1 METKIEGERGCGYRK
16 KGGMYLVSDGI
27 SSPCYALPIEVSV
40 CPHCG
45 NGIKQG
51 RGWTWLSWDLI
62 KALMKCK
69 KRGCS
74 GCVPF
79 NGEFERIGLMWV
91 GRKYYTPGSY
101 QEEAARMG
109 VSKRISQI
117 PKDFKVGRDWV
128 LLAHA
133 EAIERPV
140 VSTDP
145 EDQGRTTKHPG
156 IFYAFKPTRIEY
168 ICRGDESDEE
178 LERLKRRK
186 ITPINVIPDNAPELM
201 NKYRVVKDFALGIKT
216 FYDGDIVVAS
226 VKMSVEDRQT
236 YIFDEVK

>member
-1 METKIEGERGCGYRK
+1 MEIRIEGERGCGYRK
-16 KGGMYLVSDGI
+16 KGGLYLVSDGI
-27 SSPCYALPIEVSV
+27 SSPCFALPIEVSV

-51 RGWTWLSWDLI
+51 RGWTWLSWELI
-62 KALMKCK
+62 KALMKCG
-69 KRGCS
+69 KRGCT

-79 NGEFERIGLMWV
+79 NGEFDRLGLMWV
-91 GRKYYTPGSY
+91 GRKYYTPGKF

-128 LLAHA
+128 LLGHA
-133 EAIERPV
+133 EAV
-140 VSTDP
+140 DK
-145 EDQGRTTKHPG
+145 EDGKHPG

-168 ICRGDESDEE
+168 VCKGDETPEE

-186 ITPINVIPDNAPELM
+186 ITPIKVIPDNAPELM
-201 NKYRVVKDFALGIKT
+201 NKYRVVKDFAAGVKT
-216 FYDGDIVVAS
+216 FYDGDTVVAS
-226 VKMSVEDRQT
+226 VKMSVEDRQSS
-236 YIFDEVK
+236 ILDIVK